1 MAAIAVIGS
10 GKIGGT
16 LATKWSAAGH
26 AVTLGARDPDKPA
39 TRDLAAQI
47 GARTAPIAQAV
58 DGADVVVFAVPGSAM
73 ADMVSA
79 LGTSLDGK
87 LVIDTANNVGGESMN
102 SRSAIEA
109 AAPGAFYCR
118 AFNSLGWE
126 QFDRPVVGGVQADL
140 FFCAPDGDD
149 RATADRLIAD
159 VGLRPVWV
167 GGPEDVDVV
176 DGVLLLWFTLVRKR
190 GHGRRLAFKMIEE

>member
-39 TRDLAAQI
+39 VRDLAGRI
-47 GARTAPIAQAV
+47 GAGTAPIAQAV
-58 DGADVVVFAVPGSAM
+58 EGADVVVFAVPGSAM
-73 ADMVSA
+73 AEMVSA
-79 LGTSLDGK
+79 LGTRLDGK

-102 SRSAIEA
+102 SRAAIEA
-109 AAPGAFYCR
+109 AVPGASYCR
-118 AFNSLGWE
+118 AFNNLGWE
-126 QFDRPVVGGVQADL
+126 QFDRPIVGGVQADL
-140 FFCAPDGDD
+140 FFCGPDGDD
-149 RATADRLIAD
+149 RGTAEGLIAD

-167 GGPEDVDVV
+167 GGPEDVEVV
-176 DGVLLLWFTLVRKR
+176 DGVLGLWFSLVRKQ
-190 GHGRRLAFKMIEE
+190 GHSRRLAFKMIEE